1 VVYMCNIYITHNS
14 CKVVNLRNYR
24 CFINNAEF
32 MQVEKLNPSGM
43 ASIFNLT
50 EKKR

>member
-1 VVYMCNIYITHNS
+1 
-14 CKVVNLRNYR
+14 
-24 CFINNAEF
+24 

-50 EKKR
+50 EKNTLKSVLGFNW